1 MGRFMASGFFG
12 KIYVGIRCNHKTKE
26 VNMPNNEKGQQGQ
39 SHGNKSGSSEMD
51 DKMKS
56 GKSSQGAGNR
66 NTGSDSGHKGRG
78 GSDSGRSGGSSGRSG
93 NDR

>member
-1 MGRFMASGFFG
+1 
-12 KIYVGIRCNHKTKE
+12 
-26 VNMPNNEKGQQGQ
+26 MPNNEKGQQGQ

-56 GKSSQGAGNR
+56 GKGSQGGNR
-66 NTGSDSGHKGRG
+66 NTGNDSGNQGRG

-93 NDR
+93 SDR